1 VVGLRRPCVPA
12 GTCSGLASG
21 ATLQCSVA
29 RCFAALQGL
38 SSVKSIQSLTCG
50 SSCWQLLSHSY
61 DKSSCSTF
69 SIAPVILDDLRTS
82 RMVAYRSGPCL
93 VLSRALACGHVM
105 KSDIWALKYCSV
117 CCVIVGDVHSTNILS
132 HLQPMMGDIQDL
144 HNVQIS
150 FQTMPSVGRA
160 RLQMMQTRSGA
171 LLSAIPGARWTSSD
185 AWTRWCTFSGWQ
197 VAQDDQCD
205 SSA

>member
-1 VVGLRRPCVPA
+1 
-12 GTCSGLASG
+12 
-21 ATLQCSVA
+21 
-29 RCFAALQGL
+29 
-38 SSVKSIQSLTCG
+38 VKSIQSLTCG

-160 RLQMMQTRSGA
+160 RLQMMQHAAGPCCLRSLGRDGPLPMPGRGGA
-171 LLSAIPGARWTSSD
+171 PFQAGRWRKTISVIRPHEYLRQAS
-185 AWTRWCTFSGWQ
+185 
-197 VAQDDQCD
+197 
-205 SSA
+205 